1 MLSRKKTSS
10 DGSTRPGIK
19 PVSTSSGLTILE
31 LLIAFVLLQ
40 VAIVT
45 FAQFMTTALDY
56 SRDVRRRQ
64 MAQILAQTK
73 MEELLRTTPTDATL
87 RFPSR
92 TTGASHLLSERPGIF
107 DNIAHTHSEDVS
119 PFRWVAEATPAAH
132 NPDLLNLTLH
142 VYVIKRRLKKEK
154 TAEPVENFYLP
165 EDRRWFTFAHTLGDG
180 SVEVI
185 RGTEKVSISS
195 AVSVSRL

>member
-10 DGSTRPGIK
+10 DDSTRPRVK
-19 PVSTSSGLTILE
+19 PTSSSSGLTILE

-40 VAIVT
+40 VAIVA
-45 FAQFMTTALDY
+45 FAQFMTTALNY

-73 MEELLRTTPTDATL
+73 MEELLRTIPTDVTL
-87 RFPSR
+87 GFPSG
-92 TTGASHLLSERPGIF
+92 TTGASHLLSERPGTF
-107 DNIAHTHSEDVS
+107 DDLETTHSEDVS
-119 PFRWVAEATPAAH
+119 PFRWIAETTPAAH

-142 VYVIKRRLKKEK
+142 VYVIKRRLKIEK
-154 TAEPVENFYLP
+154 ATEPVEDFYLP
-165 EDRRWFTFAHTLGDG
+165 EDRGWFTFAHTLGDG

-185 RGTEKVSISS
+185 RGQEKVSISS

>member
-1 MLSRKKTSS
+1 MLSRKKNAL
-10 DGSTRPGIK
+10 DDSTRSWIRPI
-19 PVSTSSGLTILE
+19 STSSGLTILE

-40 VAIVT
+40 VAIVA

-73 MEELLRTTPTDATL
+73 MEELLRTIPTDVTL
-87 RFPSR
+87 AFPSG
-92 TTGASHLLSERPGIF
+92 TAGASHLLSERPENF
-107 DNIAHTHSEDVS
+107 DDIAHTHSEDVS

-154 TAEPVENFYLP
+154 TAEPVEDFYLP
-165 EDRRWFTFAHTLGDG
+165 EDRGWFTFAQTLPDG
-180 SVEVI
+180 SVEII
-185 RGTEKVSISS
+185 RGQEKVSISS
-195 AVSVSRL
+195 AVSVARL